1 MQQIK
6 VKWVLWSW
14 REQPF
19 LTLAV
24 LRCCQEGFMRRWHQS
39 GSGKVI
45 LAVSVGVRKVTS
57 RRGNRMSK
65 EKSGLGVLKFR
76 LM

>member
-1 MQQIK
+1 
-6 VKWVLWSW
+6 
-14 REQPF
+14 
-19 LTLAV
+19 
-24 LRCCQEGFMRRWHQS
+24 MRRWHQS
-39 GSGKVI
+39 GSGKII

>member
-1 MQQIK
+1 
-6 VKWVLWSW
+6 
-14 REQPF
+14 
-19 LTLAV
+19 
-24 LRCCQEGFMRRWHQS
+24 MRRWHQS
-39 GSGKVI
+39 GTGKVI

-57 RRGNRMSK
+57 RRVNRMSK

>member
-19 LTLAV
+19 LTKV
-24 LRCCQEGFMRRWHQS
+24 LPGGIHEEMASEWR
-39 GSGKVI
+39 SGKVPNQD
-45 LAVSVGVRKVTS
+45 G
-57 RRGNRMSK
+57 GNRMSK
-65 EKSGLGVLKFR
+65 EKSGLGVLFR